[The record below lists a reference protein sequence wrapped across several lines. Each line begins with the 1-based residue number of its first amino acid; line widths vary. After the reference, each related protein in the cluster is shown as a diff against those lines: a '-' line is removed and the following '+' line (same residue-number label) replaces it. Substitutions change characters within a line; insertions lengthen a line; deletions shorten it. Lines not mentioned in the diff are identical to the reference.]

1 MPLKK
6 GSSKKTVSTNIRE
19 LVHSGKPQKQA
30 IAIALDVARRSNKAD
45 GGTLSP
51 IVEPTT
57 YNAQLMSTF
66 GAKPTGTAIDP
77 KTGKPPEGTVAAS
90 ASGSPIM
97 QQMVADMGGGGG
109 GGGGDSGGGRSDS
122 SGGGPSGNSS
132 EGAGNGPGGGAAGN
146 SAGGSPAGDGGGTMG
161 GAMAAGG
168 TASFFGDGQSAT
180 TKVHVGPIHSPVAG
194 RTDHLPMHVPSGS
207 YVIPAD
213 IISSM
218 GEGNTMAGFKVAN
231 TIFSRIPGMT
241 GAPGVQAIP
250 NKEDAPGIDA
260 QLGLKGKA
268 KGGSIEEAVPIVA
281 AGGEY
286 VISPDDVRRIGEGD
300 LDRGH
305 QELDLFVKAMRA
317 KAIKTLQ
324 KLPGPKKD

>member
-30 IAIALDVARRSNKAD
+30 IAIALDVARRSNKAA
-45 GGTLSP
+45 GGELTP
-51 IVEPTT
+51 VVDPTV
-57 YNAQLMSTF
+57 YNAQLLSTLS
-66 GAKPTGTAIDP
+66 GKPVAGGDGKTGTTP
-77 KTGKPPEGTVAAS
+77 NGTVEAGKTA
-90 ASGSPIM
+90 SPIM
-97 QQMVADMGGGGG
+97 QQMAADLGGGGG
-109 GGGGDSGGGRSDS
+109 GGQGGGGDGSAGGLGDS
-122 SGGGPSGNSS
+122 APGASSENAGSGGPS
-132 EGAGNGPGGGAAGN
+132 AA
-146 SAGGSPAGDGGGTMG
+146 GSPAGDGGGTMG
-161 GAMAAGG
+161 SGLATGG
-168 TASFFGDGQSAT
+168 SASFFGNDAGTS

-213 IISSM
+213 IISAM

-241 GAPGVQAIP
+241 GTPGSQAVP
-250 NKEDAPGIDA
+250 MEGSLPGMDA
-260 QLGLKGKA
+260 QLGIPGKA
-268 KGGSIEEAVPIVA
+268 KGGTIEDAVPIVA

-286 VISPDDVRRIGEGD
+286 VISPDAVRRIGEGD

-317 KAIKTLQ
+317 KTIKTLQ
-324 KLPGPKKD
+324 NLPGPKKD

>member
-6 GSSKKTVSTNIRE
+6 GSSQKTVSTNIRE

-30 IAIALDVARRSNKAD
+30 IAIALDVARRSQKAA
-45 GGTLSP
+45 GGAP
-51 IVEPTT
+51 EPVPDIKA
-57 YNAQLMSTF
+57 YNAQLLSTF
-66 GAKPTGTAIDP
+66 GKKQPTGS
-77 KTGKPPEGTVAAS
+77 TGGSSVPMGDVGASPAVAPIVQQLAGDAMSGPGDGT
-90 ASGSPIM
+90 
-97 QQMVADMGGGGG
+97 
-109 GGGGDSGGGRSDS
+109 GGGGDGTAGGLGDSAPGASSDNA
-122 SGGGPSGNSS
+122 GAGGPS
-132 EGAGNGPGGGAAGN
+132 AA
-146 SAGGSPAGDGGGTMG
+146 GSPAGDGGGVMG
-161 GAMAAGG
+161 GNMASGG
-168 TASFFGDGQSAT
+168 ATPFFGGGEGTT

-213 IISSM
+213 IISAM

-241 GAPGVQAIP
+241 GMPGAPSLPAEGSL
-250 NKEDAPGIDA
+250 PGADA
-260 QLGLKGKA
+260 QLGLPGKA
-268 KGGSIEEAVPIVA
+268 KGGSIEDAVPIVA

-286 VISPDDVRRIGEGD
+286 VISPEDVRRIGEGD

-317 KAIKTLQ
+317 KTIKTLQ